1 MAKSNEIKLVLRSF
15 QASREGAILIELSTC
30 RVWGNAEKSIGEAN
44 SAFRQK
50 RKEKNY

>member
-1 MAKSNEIKLVLRSF
+1 MAKSNEIKLVFRSF
-15 QASREGAILIELSTC
+15 QASREGAILLMELSTC
-30 RVWGNAEKSIGEAN
+30 GNAEKSIGEAN